1 MVFFSKITVIFY
13 FIFIT
18 GDQKEKLEEDAKKQ
32 PIPSTLTLSC
42 DVVHKFTFPNY
53 VPPNVKDDMV
63 RVTSLVI
70 LSCNEHGSVRGR
82 CLMSVDLFCAKSW

>member
-1 MVFFSKITVIFY
+1 MFFSRITLIFY

-32 PIPSTLTLSC
+32 LIPSTVTLSY
-42 DVVHKFTFPNY
+42 DVIHKFTFPNY

-70 LSCNEHGSVRGR
+70 LN
-82 CLMSVDLFCAKSW
+82 MDQ